1 MQVEKATIWLQL
13 DPHTNEVVQAWS
25 DEYMCKGAAK
35 GELDRMVHT
44 GKWDLR
50 EQYPD
55 ALARICVPVAYN
67 VTCINGK
74 AVPAV

>member
-13 DPHTNEVVQAWS
+13 DPHT
-25 DEYMCKGAAK
+25 
-35 GELDRMVHT
+35 
-44 GKWDLR
+44 GKWDIH

-55 ALARICVPVAYN
+55 TLARICVPITYN